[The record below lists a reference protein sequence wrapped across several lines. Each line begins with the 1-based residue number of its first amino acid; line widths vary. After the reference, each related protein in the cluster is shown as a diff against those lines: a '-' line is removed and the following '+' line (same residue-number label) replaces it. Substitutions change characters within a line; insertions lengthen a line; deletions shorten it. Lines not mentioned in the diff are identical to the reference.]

1 MFITGCVFLGIF
13 ALFSGTHLFFCYVEN
28 EKLRKITKTFC
39 LALLSIASFFFL
51 YDHPFIYLGALMGMI
66 GDYFLLKKN
75 HLVAFVLGV
84 LFFFIGT
91 INVHAIDLNLI
102 NTVRENEINSAGN
115 LNSSTN
121 NNTQTNSINL
131 SGNGSLISNS
141 TGLNN
146 TQFELPSTNVSN
158 VIGTESE
165 SLSIGNILN
174 ILLIVVGVLLVFLGI
189 AIIIRINR

>member
-1 MFITGCVFLGIF
+1 MKKTNVIITLI
-13 ALFSGTHLFFCYVEN
+13 LF
-28 EKLRKITKTFC
+28 
-39 LALLSIASFFFL
+39 
-51 YDHPFIYLGALMGMI
+51 
-66 GDYFLLKKN
+66 
-75 HLVAFVLGV
+75 V

-146 TQFELPSTNVSN
+146 TQFELPSTNVTN

>member
-1 MFITGCVFLGIF
+1 I
-13 ALFSGTHLFFCYVEN
+13 LF
-28 EKLRKITKTFC
+28 
-39 LALLSIASFFFL
+39 
-51 YDHPFIYLGALMGMI
+51 
-66 GDYFLLKKN
+66 
-75 HLVAFVLGV
+75 V